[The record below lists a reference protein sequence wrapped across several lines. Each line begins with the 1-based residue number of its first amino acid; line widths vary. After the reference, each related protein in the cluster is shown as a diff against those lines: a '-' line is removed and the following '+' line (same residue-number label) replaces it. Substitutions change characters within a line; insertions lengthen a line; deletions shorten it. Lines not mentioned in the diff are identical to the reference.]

1 MNEELTNCLDEDLD
15 VALDV
20 AEDHDVLGLE
30 DEAPDD
36 DLDMCSG
43 PLPSFTRI
51 PYEAPRYKA
60 PDKPID
66 QWTSREVGREG
77 ETIAALYLSRRGYE
91 VVARNWRC
99 VKGEADIVAIDGD
112 THVLVEV
119 KTRVQVGEEDSIPEL
134 AVDGAKQRRYRDL
147 GLVYLMDNPDVRSV
161 RFDVIAVS
169 IVGEK
174 CARLRHLMA
183 AFSWDD

>member
-1 MNEELTNCLDEDLD
+1 MDEELTSCLDEDLD
-15 VALDV
+15 AAIEAKDDPGAVGVD
-20 AEDHDVLGLE
+20 DG
-30 DEAPDD
+30 APDD
-36 DLDMCSG
+36 DLDACSR
-43 PLPSFTRI
+43 LVPSFRRI

-60 PDKPID
+60 PDKPIG

-77 ETIAALYLSRRGYE
+77 ETIAALYLRRRGYE
-91 VVARNWRC
+91 VIARNWRC
-99 VKGEADIVAIDGD
+99 IKGEADIVAIDGD

-119 KTRVQVGEEDSIPEL
+119 KTRVQVGEEDFIPEL
-134 AVDGAKQRRYRDL
+134 AVDGAKQRRYRDI
-147 GLVYLMDNPDVRSV
+147 GLMYMVENPDVRSV

-169 IVGEK
+169 IVGEQ